1 MKRILLRFLCLA
13 LSHTS
18 LMLASA
24 QNADEFPTK
33 EISLFKD
40 GTALFFRQGY
50 FPTNSTGQILLSS
63 ELFPQALEAS
73 GNKNNST
80 RYSKF
85 PFMIGTMNWTAPG
98 NTIKQI
104 QRRTMPK
111 LDSVLKPIESLADLI
126 KANKGK
132 KAWVGLVENRA
143 FEGRIFSSTEKEVF
157 LYDGKNYFF
166 APIKEIR
173 DFKFIDELIQTQ
185 KAATYDSNDYETRSA
200 KANEYNPWELQI
212 SLEKPNDNQLL
223 EFRYMRSGIA
233 WLPIYQIEFLP
244 NKQIKLDF
252 KAEVVNDLEA
262 FSQAKLNLM
271 VGVPSFAFSHGED
284 PLVSGQTLAEYIYRM
299 GDKPSAADYENQF
312 MRQRSSNIAMD
323 QFLGNAPFSGEGQQN
338 GDLFFYEL
346 KDVSLCSQCRGLFN
360 LVSTQMDYE
369 DLYSLKLAG
378 NQEDTRR
385 QQDKKDNTLQV
396 WHAIKFYNT
405 TDKPFTTGPAFF
417 YKVENGSSIPQGQQL
432 LEFTPKGVSTV
443 VNITIAPEIQAESLD
458 LEIARERTDKSGYDE
473 SVKVKGQIRVKNY
486 KSISV
491 ELNIERPIQ
500 GDPKSSVVPW
510 KVIALGANLNSLNKN
525 NLATWKLTLQPGE
538 EKTIEYFYDFLA
550 R

>member
-40 GTALFFRQGY
+40 GTALFFKQGY

-111 LDSVLKPIESLADLI
+111 LDSVLKPIETLADLI
-126 KANKGK
+126 KVNKGK

-173 DFKFIDELIQTQ
+173 NFRFIDEPIQTQ
-185 KAATYDSNDYETRSA
+185 KAATYNSTDYETRSA

-244 NKQIKLDF
+244 NKQIKLEF

-299 GDKPSAADYENQF
+299 GDKPSVADYENQF

-323 QFLGNAPFSGEGQQN
+323 QFLGIAPFSGEGQQN

-443 VNITIAPEIQAESLD
+443 VNITIAPEIQAESID
-458 LEIARERTDKSGYDE
+458 LEIARENTDKSGYDE
-473 SVKVKGQIRVKNY
+473 LVKVKGQIRVKNY
-486 KSISV
+486 KSIPV
-491 ELNIERPIQ
+491 ELSIERPIQ

-525 NLATWKLTLQPGE
+525 NLATWKLTLKPGE